1 MTNPKHQLMS
11 VGVQLLGNASAWTT
25 PLVLLQDASA
35 LQSSVGT
42 WFTYYHLVLDFLVA
56 LHPGTAKSEVSVGV
70 ENAV

>member
-1 MTNPKHQLMS
+1 MLF
-11 VGVQLLGNASAWTT
+11 
-25 PLVLLQDASA
+25 QDASA